1 MWNDKISIGIATP
14 KQEPKDVRE
23 MRKAILDA
31 SRDSALIR
39 NALDSQR
46 YMGLSGE
53 DTYTVLAYYALR
65 ELERHWQ
72 VNMAHLNMMPS
83 PSVILRDADKAGDA
97 P

>member
-1 MWNDKISIGIATP
+1 MSAY
-14 KQEPKDVRE
+14 
-23 MRKAILDA
+23 AIIFGMGVCVGML
-31 SRDSALIR
+31 LW

-83 PSVILRDADKAGDA
+83 PSVILRDADKASESLDG
-97 P
+97 